1 MTPLA
6 SIPEVSHSNLDSR
19 TNQSRQPR
27 VSSFER
33 ARRRSR
39 VLIISRH
46 PSRPQRRVVSP
57 QSTAQQNQN
66 SKFSGKDTSAPSY
79 SGNRAAEISVPK
91 PDGSSVQGRVTTADI
106 PESGSPS
113 QSISAQSDGTIDID
127 SFPLPPSHNNN
138 PCPLQFSV
146 HDGATKTSQIYKSTN
161 DPSSARVL
169 LRQQVYNRKL
179 PSKNPS
185 INTGSY
191 GHSPSSITAKGVAS
205 PRSPRRSHVDTDLVD
220 IITKSVA
227 EQIGAISQANSPKNL
242 NRPGDSSRNVQD
254 NASRSPSQVRALDT
268 FTKELQ
274 RYAEIV
280 GAAGKS
286 PTFTPTPSKSS
297 ATLRTVSALLPFRS
311 EFNAAGLAVTSK
323 DQRHQDAQ
331 ASTKVKAAGHRPRAR
346 HRGAVN
352 SKRFRGLQV
361 DGKVN
366 SLSEPTTAVDFTS
379 PTNTDVWR
387 RSLIDRLPP
396 RRNVLF
402 PYRPRSRRSCLP
414 CLPKRRV
421 RLNSKKSSH
430 RSVKIPPG
438 YVRRLSQ
445 QPKPRHSSESRDVIS
460 QVPSSHYS
468 QKDGHSSS
476 IYLETD
482 DSDEPTI
489 RVPKANT
496 LNAVLGLRRK
506 RKTIASPRLLRQR
519 KYKPPREPQE
529 IQLFPHDY
537 AAYKSS
543 MDASNSDQVSC
554 RPGNGSLRESQRQ
567 KDHVPHNQSQQ
578 TRVDYDAM
586 SIPELP
592 PLRRHLAGK
601 AAQAYS
607 LRDVFSDRLTAKAVR
622 ELSRQDPGRYPV
634 QLPPHLRTTF
644 SSPKPPDIPC
654 RVSSRRCQ
662 TTTSESSSG
671 TAQVNDRVVLKG
683 LHIAAAAACDES
695 VHTTVHKNTGL
706 NVRRFLSELMAL
718 SALGQDQ
725 PAEDKEK
732 QVKRRRAK
740 IRKLKQ
746 QVRASRKRM
755 QEGSDVI

>member
-1 MTPLA
+1 
-6 SIPEVSHSNLDSR
+6 
-19 TNQSRQPR
+19 
-27 VSSFER
+27 
-33 ARRRSR
+33 
-39 VLIISRH
+39 
-46 PSRPQRRVVSP
+46 
-57 QSTAQQNQN
+57 
-66 SKFSGKDTSAPSY
+66 
-79 SGNRAAEISVPK
+79 
-91 PDGSSVQGRVTTADI
+91 
-106 PESGSPS
+106 
-113 QSISAQSDGTIDID
+113 
-127 SFPLPPSHNNN
+127 
-138 PCPLQFSV
+138 
-146 HDGATKTSQIYKSTN
+146 
-161 DPSSARVL
+161 
-169 LRQQVYNRKL
+169 
-179 PSKNPS
+179 
-185 INTGSY
+185 
-191 GHSPSSITAKGVAS
+191 
-205 PRSPRRSHVDTDLVD
+205 
-220 IITKSVA
+220 
-227 EQIGAISQANSPKNL
+227 
-242 NRPGDSSRNVQD
+242 
-254 NASRSPSQVRALDT
+254 
-268 FTKELQ
+268 
-274 RYAEIV
+274 
-280 GAAGKS
+280 
-286 PTFTPTPSKSS
+286 
-297 ATLRTVSALLPFRS
+297 LRTVSALLPFRS

-331 ASTKVKAAGHRPRAR
+331 ASTKVKATGHRPRAR
-346 HRGAVN
+346 HHGAFK

-379 PTNTDVWR
+379 PTDTDIWR

-445 QPKPRHSSESRDVIS
+445 QPKPRHSNESRDVIS

-476 IYLETD
+476 RDLEND

-506 RKTIASPRLLRQR
+506 RKTIASPRLLSQR

-554 RPGNGSLRESQRQ
+554 RPGNGSVQESQRQ
-567 KDHVPHNQSQQ
+567 KDHV
-578 TRVDYDAM
+578 RVDYDAM

-592 PLRRHLAGK
+592 PLRRHPAGK

-671 TAQVNDRVVLKG
+671 TTQVNDRDVLKG

-695 VHTTVHKNTGL
+695 VHTTVHTNTGL

-740 IRKLKQ
+740 IRKLTQ